1 MRKIYRNKNI
11 SISVGDNESVNF
23 EVRFISD
30 GNSGVTAINIP
41 GDNDPEIHDSGTVN
55 IGTGSVLK
63 KGDKTIIVSDI
74 INPVP
79 EETDIIIEYYINTNL
94 VHRHENLKSISDQPL
109 IILWIKFN

>member
-11 SISVGDNESVNF
+11 SVTTGDKESVDF
-23 EVRFISD
+23 KVKFISD

-41 GDNDPEIHDSGTVN
+41 GDNDPEIYDSGTVN

-74 INPVP
+74 INPVS
-79 EETDIIIEYYINTNL
+79 EESDIIIEYYINNNL
-94 VHRHENLKSISDQPL
+94 VHRHENPKSESDQPL